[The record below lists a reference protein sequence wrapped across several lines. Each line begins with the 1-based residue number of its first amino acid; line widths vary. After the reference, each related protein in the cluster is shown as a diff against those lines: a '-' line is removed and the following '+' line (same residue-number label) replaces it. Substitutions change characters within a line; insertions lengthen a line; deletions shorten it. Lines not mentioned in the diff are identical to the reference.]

1 MVAPR
6 HYDLVVRDSAGC
18 DHGIEAKT
26 GGASKAAFQDFTH
39 RFLNLFGGPGTG
51 RLKGVT
57 IDSATTV
64 CLP

>member
-6 HYDLVVRDSAGC
+6 PDGLAVRDAAERE
-18 DHGIEAKT
+18 HGIELKT
-26 GGASKAAFQDFTH
+26 GGASKAAFQDFPGH
-39 RFLNLFGGPGTG
+39 FLNLVGGDGTG

-57 IDSATTV
+57 IESATTV